1 MVKQNIFV
9 VSMFFG
15 RNDQFVVYRLQGS
28 NYRIFRY
35 KNKGGVVS
43 LAMKPLSTKEYRR
56 KFKRTKGKAF
66 NDEKTHT
73 SGPQIA

>member
-1 MVKQNIFV
+1 MT
-9 VSMFFG
+9 
-15 RNDQFVVYRLQGS
+15 QFVVYRLQGS
-28 NYRIFRY
+28 NHRIFRY

-43 LAMKPLSTKEYRR
+43 LAMKPLSTKEYRMR
-56 KFKRTKGKAF
+56 KLRTKGRAF